1 MTPTEQVARSV
12 DQLMHYQGKTT
23 KELAELLEVSE
34 PRASMIRNGKADIK
48 LDQFFTIADWLK
60 VPMRDLRNGF
70 ELTPIAA

>member
-1 MTPTEQVARSV
+1 MTPTEKVARSI
-12 DQLMHYQGKTT
+12 DQLMHYQSKTT

-60 VPMRDLRNGF
+60 VSMQDLRNGF
-70 ELTPIAA
+70 ELIPVAA